1 MNRRTAVL
9 AVLVAII
16 TGGCQGFH
24 FDGVLDVEPV
34 SDPSDEGQSE
44 ESTNED
50 EKQGSAIAQA

>member
-1 MNRRTAVL
+1 
-9 AVLVAII
+9 VAII

-34 SDPSDEGQSE
+34 SDPSNEGQSE